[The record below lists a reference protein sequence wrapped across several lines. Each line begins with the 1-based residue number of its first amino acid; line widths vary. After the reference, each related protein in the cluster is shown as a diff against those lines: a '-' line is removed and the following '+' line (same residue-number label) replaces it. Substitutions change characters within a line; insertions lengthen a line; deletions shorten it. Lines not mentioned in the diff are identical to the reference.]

1 MGKAEK
7 LRERFL
13 KTPKDFTLDELI
25 AVLADFAYHPLKT
38 GKSSGSRRK
47 FVNINNDIISLHKPH
62 PRSIVKHY
70 ALRQVIDFLKYKGEL

>member
-13 KTPKDFTLDELI
+13 KTPKDFIWDELI
-25 AVLADFAYHPLKT
+25 AILADFAYHPLKT
-38 GKSSGSRRK
+38 GESGGSRRK

-62 PRSIVKHY
+62 PGSIVKQY